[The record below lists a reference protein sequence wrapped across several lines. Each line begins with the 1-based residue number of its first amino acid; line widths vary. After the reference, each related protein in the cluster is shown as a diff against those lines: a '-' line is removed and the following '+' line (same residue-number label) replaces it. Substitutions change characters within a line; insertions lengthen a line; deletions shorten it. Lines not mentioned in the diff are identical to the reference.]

1 METTLFLAKVM
12 GLYLLVI
19 GLHMPFRRKEITRLI
34 EDFVENRPLVYIT
47 SIFALI
53 LGLLLVVS
61 HNVWVAGWPVIITL
75 LSWMVLIKAVVY
87 LMTPFDVLSR
97 LVAWA
102 NRPAWFTLGGPLW
115 VALGVFLAGKGFQ
128 VF

>member
-1 METTLFLAKVM
+1 METSLYLAKVI

-19 GLHMPFRRKEITRLI
+19 GLHMLVRRKEIGLLI
-34 EDFVENRPLVYIT
+34 EELVENRPLIYIT

-61 HNVWVAGWPVIITL
+61 HNVWVAGWPLIITL
-75 LSWMVLIKAVVY
+75 LSWMVLIKAIVY
-87 LMTPFDVLSR
+87 LVTPFDVLAR

-115 VALGVFLAGKGFQ
+115 AALGLFLAAKGFQ
-128 VF
+128 VI